1 MLLSF
6 FRINDPYRL
15 LGTLFII
22 VLVSVPFLWS
32 MEGYT
37 IGELK
42 SLVVGEAVADGKL
55 MYAEIFDN
63 TPPLASAVF
72 GFFDL
77 LFGRST
83 IARHIT
89 ALVIIFFQAAFFG
102 ILLINNKAYTEN
114 TYLPSLIFALLCFFS
129 FDALTT
135 SAELLGATVLL
146 LALNNLFKEIEFKI
160 QRDELVLNLGFYLGI
175 TTLFVFS
182 YWVFLPTAL
191 VLLFVYGR
199 MSARKVGLLFFGF
212 LLPHLILITLYYY
225 WGELTWLYQGFYGAH
240 ISFQVAEQLI
250 APTSLLVLSAVP
262 LAYLFFSFVMLN
274 RQARLTKYQSQLLQV
289 MFWWLLGG
297 LVVVWLSPQ
306 RTPVTLSIFFPPIA
320 YFISYYLLLIR
331 RRWRAEIM
339 LWVFVISLISISLLS
354 MYGRLESVDYSKL
367 YQPASTRPIEN
378 KRVMVLGE
386 DWSMYEK
393 NQLGG
398 FFLNWSQSQ
407 SVLTNLDVYQNV
419 EKVAQCFEQDP
430 PDVIID
436 EIEAMPNVL
445 ARIPKLRSAY
455 VRNGNEYRKIN
466 N

>member
-1 MLLSF
+1 ML
-6 FRINDPYRL
+6 
-15 LGTLFII
+15 II

-37 IGELK
+37 LGELK
-42 SLVVGEAVADGKL
+42 GLVVGEAVADGKL

-77 LFGRST
+77 LFGRS
-83 IARHIT
+83 IVARHII
-89 ALVIIFFQAAFFG
+89 ALAIIFFQAAFFG

-114 TYLPSLIFALLCFFS
+114 TYVPSLIFALLCFFS
-129 FDALTT
+129 FDVLTT
-135 SAELLGATVLL
+135 SAELLAATVLL

-182 YWVFLPTAL
+182 YWVFLPTVL

-199 MSARKVGLLFFGF
+199 MSARKVGLLLFGF
-212 LLPHLILITLYYY
+212 LLPHLFLITLYYY
-225 WGELTWLYQGFYGAH
+225 GGELTWLYQGFYGAH
-240 ISFQVAEQLI
+240 ISSQVTERLI
-250 APTSLLVLSAVP
+250 TPTSMLVLSAVP
-262 LAYLFFSFVMLN
+262 LVYLLFSFVMLN

-289 MFWWLLGG
+289 MFWWMLGG
-297 LVVVWLSPQ
+297 LAVVWLSPQ
-306 RTPVTLSIFFPPIA
+306 RTPVTLSTFFPPIA

-331 RRWRAEIM
+331 RRWRAELM
-339 LWVFVISLISISLLS
+339 LWAFVISLISISLLS
-354 MYGRLESVDYSKL
+354 MYGRLESVDYSRL
-367 YQPASTRPIEN
+367 YQTANTRPIEN
-378 KRVMVLGE
+378 QRVMVLGE
-386 DWSMYEK
+386 GWSMYAK

-398 FFLNWSQSQ
+398 FFLNWRQSQ
-407 SVLTNLDVYQNV
+407 TIFTNLDVYRNV

-436 EIEAMPNVL
+436 EMDAMPKVL
-445 ARIPKLRSAY
+445 ARIPKLRSVY
-455 VRNGNEYRKIN
+455 LRNGNEYTKIKN
-466 N
+466 